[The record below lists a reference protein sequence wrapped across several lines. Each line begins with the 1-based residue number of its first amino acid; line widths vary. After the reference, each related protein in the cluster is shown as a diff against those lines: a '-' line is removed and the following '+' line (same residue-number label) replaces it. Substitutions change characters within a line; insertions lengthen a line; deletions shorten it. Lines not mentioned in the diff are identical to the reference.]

1 MGDELV
7 HYLTAQFVTLFGPG
21 VLGQWAPLYDSLLA
35 AVFRLAGP
43 DPLAAKAVQVVLST
57 ATIAG
62 VYALARASGSLRA
75 ARIAAGTC
83 ALDPTLVAFSH
94 YLFTETLFVALLV
107 AAACALFCGPTPRPR
122 SRTVAGGGLF
132 GLAILTRSVGLY
144 FLVLWEWL
152 RGRRREAADA
162 ALVLLT
168 ALALVLPWTL
178 RNFQKYD
185 DLLLVDA
192 TLGRTAYFAF
202 GERFFSWDLG
212 YAGSGPVRP
221 LRDECAV
228 GRAPGAPELPP
239 ARAIQALLHP
249 TLFGLTTEG
258 AAELPIWR
266 TRRFAVED
274 LAAGQRCEIANALAF
289 AREHPGTVGSHVA
302 ERLYAFWG
310 PNSYLLRSVAL
321 GSYADG
327 PLAATTYP
335 FWKGLLV
342 ALHVALG
349 AAALLLLGRR
359 HLPPFVVWSALF
371 HHLLH
376 GHPHAGR
383 RLLALP
389 AAADALRVRRERA
402 VARRP
407 ARARGSRPQRAR
419 GHRATGLRRAL
430 RALRR
435 RASAVTAARRRRP
448 ARSAGSHRRDRP
460 PGSSPPI
467 PGSPSRDPPA
477 TATR

>member
-1 MGDELV
+1 MPAAPSGARDPWLWAALALGFALRALLLARYPHIQGMGDELV

-35 AVFRLAGP
+35 AVFHLAGP
-43 DPLAAKAVQVVLST
+43 DPLAARAVQVVLST

-75 ARIAAGTC
+75 ARIATAIC
-83 ALDPTLVAFSH
+83 ALDPTLVAFNH

-107 AAACALFCGPTPRPR
+107 AAACALFCGPTPRSR

-144 FLVLWEWL
+144 FLVLWVLWEWL

-185 DLLLVDA
+185 DFLLVDA

-202 GERFFSWDLG
+202 SERFFSWDLG

-228 GRAPGAPELPP
+228 GLAPGAPELPP
-239 ARAIQALLHP
+239 ARDIQALLHP
-249 TLFGLTTEG
+249 TLFGLTTED

-274 LAAGQRCEIANALAF
+274 LAAGQRCEMANALAF

-335 FWKGLLV
+335 FWKGLVV

-371 HHLLH
+371 ITYYTAIHML
-376 GHPHAGR
+376 
-383 RLLALP
+383 
-389 AAADALRVRRERA
+389 A
-402 VARRP
+402 VAYSRYRLP
-407 ARARGSRPQRAR
+407 LMPFVFVASALWLADPRAPEGRAR
-419 GHRATGLRRAL
+419 TAL
-430 RALRR
+430 
-435 RASAVTAARRRRP
+435 V
-448 ARSAGSHRRDRP
+448 
-460 PGSSPPI
+460 
-467 PGSPSRDPPA
+467 A
-477 TATR
+477 TALSGFVGLCVHYVVARLP